1 MRVSAPEC
9 LTGKREN
16 QRPTSPAGTFLVQTP
31 ILQIGK
37 LRLRSGKRGAG
48 NGPESLGK
56 SGPRPWSPDNE
67 SSADSGMREG
77 GGNRVVG
84 EEGAATYLTPALPRG
99 PAPAPPPSSS
109 PSPGW
114 RGRGGRTGL
123 RRRRRGGA
131 RGSLSGCRGAV
142 GGVQAPAS
150 SFPADVDSPAHL
162 RRVILAAA
170 VSLSALW
177 PDPASNAGRA
187 LQKEAW
193 AGSQL
198 GKAEP
203 RNGGGEQ
210 PKPNEVQSFP
220 YLPLPSFPTWE
231 TRERTKTFYLSC
243 VRWGLGESFK
253 PLLTALGVQGLTP
266 PPPEPLAWEGLPLP
280 FSWGRRGKRVDSPAR
295 RKRQPG
301 QTFPMMTHRPGTP

>member
-1 MRVSAPEC
+1 M
-9 LTGKREN
+9 
-16 QRPTSPAGTFLVQTP
+16 
-31 ILQIGK
+31 
-37 LRLRSGKRGAG
+37 
-48 NGPESLGK
+48 
-56 SGPRPWSPDNE
+56 
-67 SSADSGMREG
+67 
-77 GGNRVVG
+77 
-84 EEGAATYLTPALPRG
+84 
-99 PAPAPPPSSS
+99 
-109 PSPGW
+109 
-114 RGRGGRTGL
+114 
-123 RRRRRGGA
+123 
-131 RGSLSGCRGAV
+131 

-253 PLLTALGVQGLTP
+253 PLLTALGVQGLTRSLAHGLPP

-280 FSWGRRGKRVDSPAR
+280 FIWGRRGKRVHSREEMTARADIPDDDSQAR
-295 RKRQPG
+295 NALRRGGSSGTGSCSAGAAREDPG
-301 QTFPMMTHRPGTP
+301 PRRAGRPGEDGRSRGRAQGLSWWSSG